1 MRWIY
6 LNGELVQQ
14 ETATVSALDRGL
26 LHGYGLFET
35 MRSYGG
41 RVFRL
46 EEHYQRLCRGA
57 ERVGIEAPFS
67 LADLVG
73 ATTGVLQRNGLED
86 ARVRLMLT
94 AGAEGAAGSVILLAR
109 EVTEYPRQLYRRGMS
124 ALVTPVR
131 RNETSPLSGV
141 KSLNY
146 LENLLVREDA
156 RRQGVD
162 EAILLNTRGLVAE
175 GSASNVFLVL
185 DGRLVTPNLSSGCLA
200 GVTRQAVLELAAES
214 GLEVIETDVELAA
227 FASASEAFLTGSV
240 MEVMPL
246 TRLDDGPVG
255 SGRPGPVTGRLH
267 RLYQE
272 MVRQETSAARTT

>member
-26 LHGYGLFET
+26 LYGYGLFET

-41 RVFRL
+41 LVFRL

-57 ERVGIEAPFS
+57 ERVGLEVPFS

-73 ATTGVLQRNGLED
+73 ATKEVLQSNGLED

-109 EVTEYPRQLYRRGMS
+109 EMTEYPRQLYRRGMS
-124 ALVTPVR
+124 ALVTSMR
-131 RNETSPLSGV
+131 RNETSFLSGV
-141 KSLNY
+141 KSLN
-146 LENLLVREDA
+146 NLDNVLAREEA
-156 RRQGVD
+156 RRQGAD
-162 EAILLNTRGLVAE
+162 EAILLNTRGFVAE

-200 GVTRQAVLELAAES
+200 GISRQAVLELAAEF
-214 GLEVIETDVELAA
+214 GLEAIETDVELSA
-227 FASASEAFLTGSV
+227 FAVASEAFLTGSV
-240 MEVMPL
+240 IEVMPL

-255 SGRPGPVTGRLH
+255 SGRPGPVTGRLQ

-272 MVRQETSAARTT
+272 MVARETSAAPAT

>member
-6 LNGELVQQ
+6 RNGELVQQ

-94 AGAEGAAGSVILLAR
+94 AGAEGAAGSVTLLAR
-109 EVTEYPRQLYRRGMS
+109 AVSERPRRP
-124 ALVTPVR
+124 A
-131 RNETSPLSGV
+131 N
-141 KSLNY
+141 
-146 LENLLVREDA
+146 
-156 RRQGVD
+156 
-162 EAILLNTRGLVAE
+162 
-175 GSASNVFLVL
+175 
-185 DGRLVTPNLSSGCLA
+185 GRV
-200 GVTRQAVLELAAES
+200 
-214 GLEVIETDVELAA
+214 
-227 FASASEAFLTGSV
+227 
-240 MEVMPL
+240 
-246 TRLDDGPVG
+246 
-255 SGRPGPVTGRLH
+255 PG
-267 RLYQE
+267 
-272 MVRQETSAARTT
+272 